1 MQDGLPPERAWWPE
15 ASLSQ
20 VLVRNFLEPPSGL
33 LFGAEAW
40 CRGER
45 KGKEFLTGDGRDV
58 VMNAHQINIGGLF
71 DDLPEPLAVE
81 KYGTVLIPRAG
92 GVGHPVKSP
101 GG

>member
-1 MQDGLPPERAWWPE
+1 M
-15 ASLSQ
+15 
-20 VLVRNFLEPPSGL
+20 LVRNFSEPSSGL

-45 KGKEFLTGDGRDV
+45 KGKEFLAGDGRDV
-58 VMNAHQINIGGLF
+58 VVNAHQINIGGLF

-81 KYGTVLIPRAG
+81 KYGTVLIPRAISIRD
-92 GVGHPVKSP
+92 PVKSP